1 MRILCFSV
9 EKIPRYY
16 TKCEWIFYD
25 FQNNHDDII
34 KWKYFPR
41 YWTFLGESIGTGG
54 FPSQKPVTRSSDV
67 FFDMRLNKNW
77 ANNWQ
82 AGDLKRHRAH
92 YDVIIMIRYVKE
104 F

>member
-1 MRILCFSV
+1 M
-9 EKIPRYY
+9 
-16 TKCEWIFYD
+16 IFKTIMMTSSSGNI
-25 FQNNHDDII
+25 FRVIGH
-34 KWKYFPR
+34 
-41 YWTFLGESIGTGG
+41 FLGEYIGTGG

-67 FFDMRLNKNW
+67 FFNLRLNKNW
-77 ANNWQ
+77 ANNWE